1 MNKNRTVFISIIVV
15 LSIFL
20 ITSLVIFHSASN
32 NKVEKKPKEDKSIA
46 DLKYETG
53 ATAKEDLYTIE
64 KETDGR
70 EVLAIKEELL
80 YKVALT
86 GVLKQRMPTYEELDT
101 ILQENSMH
109 EGIWISAES
118 RKRIFSLIQTYLKD
132 NYKIDENGY
141 LKLEKQTEDSNQ
153 YDKRLQKCLS
163 KDRTYILSMTGS
175 CYTIDNMTGEIV
187 LYPFEKMDAYQL
199 CEPVKYEN
207 KKIIIVST
215 NQQKKLLEEELL
227 ECIIEQM
234 NLE

>member
-1 MNKNRTVFISIIVV
+1 MDKCRIKKKNF
-15 LSIFL
+15 F
-20 ITSLVIFHSASN
+20 FDSN
-32 NKVEKKPKEDKSIA
+32 I
-46 DLKYETG
+46 
-53 ATAKEDLYTIE
+53 
-64 KETDGR
+64 
-70 EVLAIKEELL
+70 
-80 YKVALT
+80 
-86 GVLKQRMPTYEELDT
+86 
-101 ILQENSMH
+101 
-109 EGIWISAES
+109 
-118 RKRIFSLIQTYLKD
+118 
-132 NYKIDENGY
+132 
-141 LKLEKQTEDSNQ
+141 EKQTEDSNQ